1 MWKPPFISDWV
12 AEDRCHL
19 SGLTFKEGEA
29 RYVTGFSQTNKADA
43 WQQEREGSGF
53 VMDIKTNEVV
63 CTGLSQPNSPRW
75 YQDKLWLLNAGTG
88 EFGCVDV
95 EKKVFN
101 PIALCQGYAQ
111 SLTFCGN
118 FALIAVSLKSQ
129 GKGLVSTKLASKL
142 AEQKLSPMCGMQWVD
157 LRTGQSAAAFLAEGI
172 IEEISGISVLAN
184 THMPKLIGFKN
195 DEIYRYMAFDRDAV
209 GAVSRLNTSIN

>member
-1 MWKPPFISDWV
+1 M
-12 AEDRCHL
+12 
-19 SGLTFKEGEA
+19 
-29 RYVTGFSQTNKADA
+29 
-43 WQQEREGSGF
+43 
-53 VMDIKTNEVV
+53 V